1 MNTLEKIDD
10 LIKQATTEKS
20 HYYTANVLSEAKHR
34 IELLE
39 YRWKALR
46 KWIHSNPNWSV
57 MATTR
62 DVEIHKAMTE
72 ITRKIK

>member
-1 MNTLEKIDD
+1 MNEWPKDPEIVKLRHRITTLEK
-10 LIKQATTEKS
+10 
-20 HYYTANVLSEAKHR
+20 
-34 IELLE
+34 
-39 YRWKALR
+39 RWKALR

>member
-1 MNTLEKIDD
+1 MMKKKVTVPGSKGYIQFHSGPDIWD
-10 LIKQATTEKS
+10 K
-20 HYYTANVLSEAKHR
+20 
-34 IELLE
+34 
-39 YRWKALR
+39 RWKALR